1 MSLGTSQALYT
12 SSFSLFSLSVI
23 NVFFFLVLC
32 RLLLS
37 RFLLLLLQL
46 GFTYKR
52 GCVRRS
58 IHCERDPWSPC
69 CRKKRKKEH
78 WLLMSSCS
86 GLLKAGKRRHPHTS
100 MYEMVVNLYKSFV
113 FSRTEGRDNKA
124 HWLCADS
131 ANCWQEKKK
140 KKSQASRYS
149 RRVTR
154 IDYVH
159 TFLQRADVSEKHRR
173 LPEPNRSILS
183 LECMF
188 FFFCHVDQHTLFIKK
203 KVFGAVSLLWC
214 IIPKPSLIISRF
226 NCFSPCLLFC
236 AGKRRTMLTVLV
248 ELPGSKASVLSQWTC
263 SS

>member
-1 MSLGTSQALYT
+1 
-12 SSFSLFSLSVI
+12 
-23 NVFFFLVLC
+23 
-32 RLLLS
+32 
-37 RFLLLLLQL
+37 
-46 GFTYKR
+46 
-52 GCVRRS
+52 
-58 IHCERDPWSPC
+58 
-69 CRKKRKKEH
+69 
-78 WLLMSSCS
+78 MSSCS

-154 IDYVH
+154 IDDVH

-188 FFFCHVDQHTLFIKK
+188 FFFLPCWSAYVIYKKKSVWSYLIAVVHYSQTIINYFSIQLFFPLFIVLRWEKK
-203 KVFGAVSLLWC
+203 NNAYSPRRAAGKQSLGAQPV
-214 IIPKPSLIISRF
+214 
-226 NCFSPCLLFC
+226 NLLFLMKC
-236 AGKRRTMLTVLV
+236 FMSEA
-248 ELPGSKASVLSQWTC
+248 
-263 SS
+263 